1 MTLRQPL
8 FILRVAKL
16 ILTSST
22 FFVVVGP
29 AVGALAFFPMVGLL
43 AALMAGYPFG
53 ALPALLAGVLNALV
67 LAVRLR
73 WRPSVVPARW
83 AHALTGG
90 LCGILGTLAVLAIV
104 DGPWL
109 VRQITGSYDFWYT
122 INRLEYVPLS
132 TAGLLAGVVCGA
144 IFNPWGERLMKPR
157 LANSLAC
164 ISVTSNQMVAVT
176 NVRFWPLA
184 EVRKTKIQTNE

>member
-1 MTLRQPL
+1 MSALPCVRLLMTLRQPL
-8 FILRVAKL
+8 FVLRVAKL

-29 AVGALAFFPMVGLL
+29 GVGALVFFPMVGLL

-53 ALPALLAGVLNALV
+53 VLPALLAGVLNALV
-67 LAVRLR
+67 LATRLR
-73 WRPSVVPARW
+73 WRPSVVRARW

-109 VRQITGSYDFWYT
+109 VRQITGWYDFWYT

-132 TAGLLAGVVCGA
+132 TAGLLAGAVCGA
-144 IFNPWGERLMKPR
+144 TFNPWGERLMRPP
-157 LANSLAC
+157 
-164 ISVTSNQMVAVT
+164 VA
-176 NVRFWPLA
+176 
-184 EVRKTKIQTNE
+184 